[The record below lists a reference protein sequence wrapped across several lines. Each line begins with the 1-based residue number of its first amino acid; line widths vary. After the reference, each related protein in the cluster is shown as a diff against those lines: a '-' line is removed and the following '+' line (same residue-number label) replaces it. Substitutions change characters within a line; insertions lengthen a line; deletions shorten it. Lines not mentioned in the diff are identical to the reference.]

1 MDILYM
7 IGPNLEALNGP
18 KTRDTQDKVSINTLI
33 DLTVIILELQG
44 VSL

>member
-18 KTRDTQDKVSINTLI
+18 
-33 DLTVIILELQG
+33 
-44 VSL
+44 